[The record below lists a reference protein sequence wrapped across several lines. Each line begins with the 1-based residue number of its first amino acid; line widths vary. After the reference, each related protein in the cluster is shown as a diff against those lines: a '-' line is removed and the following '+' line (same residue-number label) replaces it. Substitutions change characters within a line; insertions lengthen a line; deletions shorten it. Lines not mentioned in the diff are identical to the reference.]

1 MPDLNAE
8 KALAAVMVEAA
19 RRGLLS
25 SAHDLSDG
33 GLAQAL
39 VESCLPSGL
48 GVSVTLPEGEP
59 SVLLFSESPARAVVS
74 LSGADYRE
82 FKALCQ
88 EHGVP
93 TARIGE
99 VIDHGEIEV
108 NGLFSLPLGEIERA
122 WRKPIPTAMG
132 E

>member
-1 MPDLNAE
+1 M
-8 KALAAVMVEAA
+8 
-19 RRGLLS
+19 S
-25 SAHDLSDG
+25 
-33 GLAQAL
+33 
-39 VESCLPSGL
+39 
-48 GVSVTLPEGEP
+48 VSLPEGEP
-59 SVLLFSESPARAVVS
+59 SVMLFSETPARAIVS
-74 LSGADYRE
+74 LCGNGYRE

-132 E
+132 GVTGVSWPG